1 MEEFNLEDH
10 AQTLANNRD
19 QIIVAE
25 NEAKKD
31 LDNCLRIQ
39 SAKSK
44 ELSDK
49 VKESAELGR
58 QIEELTIKKKA
69 ADAKV
74 EENTALLEGM
84 AVYTAAAQINYGLAC
99 SATKTAED
107 NISKLLKILSPRK
120 TFSLFFN

>member
-1 MEEFNLEDH
+1 MAEFNLEDH
-10 AQTLANNRD
+10 AQALAYNRD
-19 QIIVAE
+19 QSIVAE

-31 LDNCLRIQ
+31 FDSCLRIN

-44 ELSDK
+44 ELSDN
-49 VKESAELGR
+49 VKESAELWR

-74 EENTALLEGM
+74 EEMKALLEGM
-84 AVYTAAAQINYGLAC
+84 AVDTAAATINYGLAC
-99 SATKTAED
+99 SATKIAQD

-120 TFSLFFN
+120 TLSLFFN